1 MALLPTGAMT
11 IWRLINVLRFHIG
24 KIVSATGDKKKNTMN
39 LKSLTPRL
47 YRSHEAKWTEWT
59 LQPRVHQVS
68 DSLQGKIS
76 TAS

>member
-1 MALLPTGAMT
+1 MALLLTGT
-11 IWRLINVLRFHIG
+11 IVCVWGGYHIG
-24 KIVSATGDKKKNTMN
+24 EIVSATGDTKNTN
-39 LKSLTPRL
+39 IYLNSLTPRL
-47 YRSHEAKWTEWT
+47 DRSHEVKWTEWT